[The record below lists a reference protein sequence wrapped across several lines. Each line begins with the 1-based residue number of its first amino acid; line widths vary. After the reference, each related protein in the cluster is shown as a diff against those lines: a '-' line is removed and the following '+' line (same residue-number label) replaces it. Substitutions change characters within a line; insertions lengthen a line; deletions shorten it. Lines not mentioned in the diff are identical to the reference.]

1 MGSIISRGHKNTG
14 ENEKKILSVIDN
26 LSEIIFQSDN
36 KGILTYLNPSWERI
50 TGFGIDESIGKSV
63 GALFKEE
70 DSKIFDESFYPMI
83 NGEKEFCRLE
93 LRIVFKNGQ
102 FGWFDFYAGKVH
114 NKAGEVEGVS
124 GILNDISV
132 RKNAELELIKREKIL
147 SASADISEMLLIN
160 PSINSALNESIKIT
174 GRAMDADRAFIYA
187 NTRDDYSGRTVTSQL
202 FEWNSEFSA
211 PQINNPAHQN
221 IPLENLGELLVPFM
235 KRKPFIGLTR
245 NITSAVGP
253 SFSEM
258 GMKSLIIYPIYM
270 KENFWG
276 FAGMADCRTERIWN
290 DTEQSML
297 ASYAAAIAG
306 AVERKQYE
314 VELLKAK
321 EDAEKGNR
329 AKSEFIANMSHEIR
343 TPLNA
348 IMGFAELLQEYT
360 SDERYLHYLTGIKA
374 SGKGLLKIINDI
386 LDLSKIEAGK
396 ISVEPEPVNLSLLMS
411 ELKNMFTALALEKR
425 IAFNVT
431 ASNEVTKII
440 YIDETRLRQVLLNI
454 IGNAVKFT
462 GFGSVSVSVHAIMK
476 NYSGRADVIFEVK
489 DTGPGIPNDQQEA
502 IFEAFKQVEGADTR
516 NFGGTG
522 LGLTITKRLVEMMNG
537 RIFLKSELGRGS
549 LFKIQFYDLRFSN
562 TLPYMHDKNQA
573 ELLKKLK
580 FNNAL
585 VLLAEDVESN
595 RALLNEY
602 LKHSGV
608 RIIFAADGQETVD
621 TAIKEKPDI
630 ILMDIQMP
638 VLDGFEAAKILRGTE
653 TAKEIPII
661 AITAAVIGNDKSV
674 YSVFNSVIQKPVSRL
689 ELISE
694 MNRFLSADGGE
705 AVKPDSL
712 ISVET
717 VRGAGIELKEKVI
730 PEEIGKML
738 YEKYVSVR
746 EAIVIDDVIDF
757 ADYLIASANQFN
769 DAGLLDCG
777 KNIKKY
783 AEAFM
788 IEQLKNELKSFDNLF
803 SGL

>member
-147 SASADISEMLLIN
+147 SASGDISEMLLIN

-431 ASNEVTKII
+431 ASNEVPKII

-777 KNIKKY
+777 INIKKY
-783 AEAFM
+783 AESFM
-788 IEQLKNELKSFDNLF
+788 IEPLKNELKSLDNLF

>member
-114 NKAGEVEGVS
+114 NKAGAVEGVS

-132 RKNAELELIKREKIL
+132 RKNSELELIKREKIL

-431 ASNEVTKII
+431 ASNEVPKII

-788 IEQLKNELKSFDNLF
+788 IEPLKNELKSFDNLF